1 MKKKI
6 KIISA
11 VILTPIIVFI
21 LGHIGIYTYCYITPK
36 LEINKSQS
44 YYLYDKNLQTV
55 SGSDNDWVSLS
66 DISPYLIEATINTE
80 DKHFYKHIGFDY
92 LRIGKAAITNIINRS
107 KSEGAST
114 ITQQYARNLFLNFD
128 KTWKR
133 KIDEALL
140 ACELEIHYTKDEI
153 LEGYLNTINYGGV
166 FGIEAASKF
175 YFNKSA
181 KDLTLEEASMLAGI
195 PQSPN
200 NYSPVKNYTLAKERQ
215 KIVLLMMKNNEVIT
229 EEEYNNTLNTELTI
243 IGKTEEEGLKSIGY
257 FKDAVLNEL
266 KTLAGVPNSVLET
279 GGLKIY
285 TTLDQD
291 AQKNLEDAVYNH
303 IGENNE
309 VQTAGV
315 MLDPHT
321 GGVMA
326 IIGGNDY
333 SKTQYNRAISSKRQV
348 GSTMKPLLYYTALE
362 SGFTASSSF
371 TSEKT
376 TFTFS
381 EGKTYSPKNYND
393 NYAEGPIS
401 MAAAISY
408 SDNIYAVKTHLFL
421 GESMLVNTAKRLGI
435 SSSLSA
441 IPSLALGTEEI
452 SLLEMTASYSAFAN
466 LGYKVTPHFII
477 KVEDSKG
484 NILYENKEEKEAV
497 LNSSLTYIL
506 NEMLTYTYNKNF
518 IDYNYPTLISL
529 LPNITNKYAI
539 KTGTTDSD
547 LLIMGYN
554 NNAVLGIWNGY
565 DDNKKISSKG
575 YTYHKKIWI
584 DTMESYFEDHEAS
597 WYNIPSNVVGVL
609 VNPITGLI
617 ADENDT
623 KKEMFFFLKGTEP
636 TLQGVSKDLDA
647 VFKEENTVVE
657 PKPQDNPENIPPN
670 E

>member
-6 KIISA
+6 KKILII
-11 VILTPIIVFI
+11 ILVPIVVFI

-36 LEINKSQS
+36 LEINKGGA
-44 YYLYDKNLQTV
+44 YYLYDNQNNLL
-55 SGSDNDWVSLS
+55 SNSNDTWVSLNE
-66 DISPYLIEATINTE
+66 ISPYLIEATINTE

-92 LRIGKAAITNIINRS
+92 LRIGKAVITNILSRS

-166 FGIEAASKF
+166 YGIEAASNY
-175 YFNKSA
+175 YFGKSA
-181 KDLTLEEASMLAGI
+181 KDLNLEEATMLAGI

-200 NYSPVKNYTLAKERQ
+200 NYSPAKNYTLSKERQ
-215 KIVLLMMKNNEVIT
+215 KIVAQLLLNNNKIT
-229 EEEYNNTLNTELTI
+229 NEEYNKVINTDLNI
-243 IGKTEEEGLKSIGY
+243 IGEIKNEELKSINY
-257 FKDAVLNEL
+257 FKDAVLKEL
-266 KTLAGVPNSVLET
+266 NSLTGIPQTTIET

-285 TTLDQD
+285 TTLDIE
-291 AQKNLEDAVYNH
+291 AQEDLENAVYNY
-303 IGENNE
+303 INDNTE

-315 MLDPHT
+315 MMNPNT

-333 SKTQYNRAISSKRQV
+333 STTQYNRAISSKRQV

-362 SGFTASSSF
+362 SGFTASSAF

-376 TFTFS
+376 TFTFA

-393 NYAEGPIS
+393 NYGEGPIS

-421 GESMLVNTAKRLGI
+421 GENMLVNTAKRLGI
-435 SSSLSA
+435 TSSLSA

-466 LGYKVTPHFII
+466 LGYKVTPHFIV

-497 LNSSLTYIL
+497 LNPSLTYIL
-506 NEMLTYTYNKNF
+506 NELLTYTYNKNF

-529 LPNITNKYAI
+529 LPSITNKYAI
-539 KTGTTDSD
+539 KSGTTDTD
-547 LLIMGYN
+547 LLIIGYN
-554 NNAVLGIWNGY
+554 QNAVLSIWNGY
-565 DDNKKISSKG
+565 DDNKKINSSD
-575 YTYHKKIWI
+575 YSYHKNIWI
-584 DTMESYFEDHEAS
+584 DTMESYFDDHDPS
-597 WYNIPSNVVGVL
+597 WYNIPENIVGVL
-609 VNPITGLI
+609 VNPITGLV
-617 ADENDT
+617 ADENDQ
-623 KKEMFFFLKGTEP
+623 KKEMFFYLKGTEP
-636 TLQGVSKDLDA
+636 TLQTVSKDLDT
-647 VFKEENTVVE
+647 VFKEDNEIVEN
-657 PKPQDNPENIPPN
+657 N
-670 E
+670 EQESQNE